1 MTGPKCLCCITSVNK
16 RSKVGR
22 SYKQKLKPAGPRIAL
37 YQHQMASF
45 YMHECVTYEKNL
57 NIITTILSHILY
69 YIYDSPTKFRFIPP
83 LGFWIL
89 ALTNLNF
96 GLSPYPQ
103 EFVFFFIF
111 SAYRKLT
118 LNYAKA
124 FITLYPLIASSV
136 SPRVLLGL
144 LPNLLDE

>member
-22 SYKQKLKPAGPRIAL
+22 SYKQKLKPGIAL

-45 YMHECVTYEKNL
+45 YLHECVTYEKSL

-69 YIYDSPTKFRFIPP
+69 YIFDSPTKFRFIPP

-96 GLSPYPQ
+96 GLSPYPE

-111 SAYRKLT
+111 SA
-118 LNYAKA
+118 
-124 FITLYPLIASSV
+124 
-136 SPRVLLGL
+136 
-144 LPNLLDE
+144 